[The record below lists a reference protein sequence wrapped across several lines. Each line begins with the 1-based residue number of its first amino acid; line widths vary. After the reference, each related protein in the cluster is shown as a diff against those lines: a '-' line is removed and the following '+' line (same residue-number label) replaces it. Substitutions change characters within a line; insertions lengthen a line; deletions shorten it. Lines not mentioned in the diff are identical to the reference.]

1 MGHPKFMCNLGFG
14 GRRIRGYTSVD
25 ARVYIASWARAV
37 ALHDS
42 WLGFEE
48 VPGFAVLFP
57 AGALAGDVGIE
68 AQAFAAY
75 ESFDGQDVPDVER
88 QDVGDED
95 VDIFGGVDDFAFAV
109 DAVDGL
115 NVIAAGAEDFGAF
128 ELHAPKAGAGIEDA
142 VVALAVSPGLG
153 EVEAQ
158 GFGFEQEGGF
168 GEFSGALGV
177 AVDGLAVG
185 CAGGWGWL
193 HHGVWVPFGSRKM
206 KKAQLLAAP
215 LLVFIDIE

>member
-1 MGHPKFMCNLGFG
+1 
-14 GRRIRGYTSVD
+14 VD

-142 VVALAVSPGLG
+142 VVALAVSPQGLARWKPR
-153 EVEAQ
+153 V
-158 GFGFEQEGGF
+158 
-168 GEFSGALGV
+168 SALSRKAASESSPVRLVLRWMGLRL
-177 AVDGLAVG
+177 AALAVG
-185 CAGGWGWL
+185 DGFIMGYGYL
-193 HHGVWVPFGSRKM
+193 SG
-206 KKAQLLAAP
+206 AAK
-215 LLVFIDIE
+215 